1 MEKDATNSFQRPL
14 LERLLKAQTCN
25 LETVYSGI
33 PDFWGCADL
42 STMNPYYLWSLV
54 TAMQALTPQIL

>member
-1 MEKDATNSFQRPL
+1 MEKDTRNSFQRLL
-14 LERLLKAQTCN
+14 LERLPKNQTFN
-25 LETVYSGI
+25 LETLYSGI

-54 TAMQALTPQIL
+54 TVMQALTP